1 MSLNLRFGVFRAF
14 RFPARCGGPVRWGAV
29 CLLLFLLSAACG
41 REAEDAAPWTWPL
54 EGQAQAVRSSEGVVV
69 SGHPLASEVGARVLE
84 QGGNAIDAAVATGF
98 ALAAVLPEAGN
109 LGGGGFLVV
118 REPNGDVRTLDY
130 REKAPAAAFRDMYLD
145 ELGEPT
151 DASVNGHLAA
161 GVPGSVAGLWE
172 MHSRFG
178 RMDWKA
184 LVEPAVELARSHEL
198 DEVRHDHLSNA
209 AERLGRYEGS
219 RRQFLPGGEVPA
231 AGSVFEQP
239 DLART
244 LERIRDQG
252 RDGFYT
258 GETADLIVAEME
270 RGGGIITRQDLLDYT
285 AVWRE
290 PIETSY
296 RGYTLFS
303 MPPPSSGGVT
313 LAMILNILEDFDPL
327 PRADSPELLHL
338 QAEAMRRAFVDRNL
352 LLGDPDYVEMPL
364 ERLVSKAYAEE
375 KRASIDPER
384 ATPTPMDAFQI
395 QEGDNTTHYS
405 VVDWDGMAVSITTTI
420 NSSFGSAVTVSG
432 AGFLLNN
439 EMDDFAAAPGKPNQ
453 FGLVEGEPNAIEPGK
468 RMLSSMTPTI
478 VLRPE
483 GDLSMIL
490 GSPGGPTIITSVFQV
505 VSRVLDHGSSLAA
518 AVEAPR
524 MHHQALPDRIYY
536 EPGGFSPG
544 AVDRLEAMG
553 HELLERTSNSG
564 DVTAIR
570 VIDSTFEGV
579 ADPRRGAGAA
589 VARSGPTDEP

>member
-1 MSLNLRFGVFRAF
+1 MSPPHRFDGYRVSRRPAPLGGRAS
-14 RFPARCGGPVRWGAV
+14 ACLTYVLLAV
-29 CLLLFLLSAACG
+29 LGIGCSSKAG
-41 REAEDAAPWTWPL
+41 DETAEWAWPL
-54 EGQAQAVRSSEGVVV
+54 AGQAETVRSQNGVVV
-69 SGHPLASEVGARVLE
+69 SGHPLASQVGARVLE

-118 REPNGDVRTLDY
+118 RLPSGDVRTLDY
-130 REKAPAAAFRDMYLD
+130 REKAPALATRDMYLD

-151 DASVNGHLAA
+151 DASVNGHLAS
-161 GVPGSVAGLWE
+161 GVPGSVAGLWD
-172 MHSRFG
+172 MHAEFG
-178 RMDWKA
+178 STAWA
-184 LVEPAVELARSHEL
+184 ELVAPAIELAAGHEL
-198 DEVRHDHLSNA
+198 DLVRHEHLEDA
-209 AERLGRYEGS
+209 ADRLGRYEGS
-219 RRQFLPGGEVPA
+219 RSAFLPTGEVPA
-231 AGSVFEQP
+231 AGSIFAQP

-270 RGGGIITRQDLLDYT
+270 RGNGIISHQDLLDYR
-285 AVWRE
+285 AVWRD
-290 PIETSY
+290 PIETRY
-296 RGYTLFS
+296 RGHTLYS

-313 LAMILNILEDFDPL
+313 LAMILNILEGFDPL
-327 PRADSPELLHL
+327 PPADSPELLHL

-352 LLGDPDYVEMPL
+352 LLGDPDFVDLPL
-364 ERLVSKAYAEE
+364 ERLLSSAYAEDQ
-375 KRASIDPER
+375 RSTIDPGR
-384 ATPTPMDAFQI
+384 ATPTPTDAFEMP
-395 QEGDNTTHYS
+395 EGTNTTHYS
-405 VVDWDGMAVSITTTI
+405 VVDGNGMAVAITTTI

-478 VLRPE
+478 VLGPA
-483 GDLSMIL
+483 GDLSLVL

-505 VSRVLDHGSSLAA
+505 ISRVLDHGSSLAA

-524 MHHQALPDRIYY
+524 MHHQALPDRIYF
-536 EPGGFSPG
+536 EPEGFSP
-544 AVDRLEAMG
+544 AARQRLSEMG

-570 VIDSTFEGV
+570 VIDSGFEGV

-589 VARSGPTDEP
+589 IPGARP